1 MKTSTKR
8 VARMATGAALAVAA
22 TMTTCVSGATAAP
35 ARPLTDCFVT
45 TVGVPAYDY
54 PNRNIVV
61 WVGQGQGLFL
71 TQISGYWRKGNLWG
85 GQSNVWIH
93 SNYLRYASGAPC

>member
-1 MKTSTKR
+1 M
-8 VARMATGAALAVAA
+8 VAGAVLALAATTAGTSAAAAAVA
-22 TMTTCVSGATAAP
+22 P
-35 ARPLTDCFVT
+35 DRPLTDCFVT

-71 TQISGYWRKGNLWG
+71 TQVSGYWRKGNLWG
-85 GQSNVWIH
+85 GQANVWIH
-93 SNYLRYASGAPC
+93 SNYLRYANGAPC

>member
-1 MKTSTKR
+1 METKKR
-8 VARMATGAALAVAA
+8 AKQAIVGVALALAAVATG
-22 TMTTCVSGATAAP
+22 TTTASAAP
-35 ARPLTDCFVT
+35 DTVLTDCFVT

-71 TQISGYWRKGNLWG
+71 TQSSGYWRKGNLWG

-93 SNYLRYASGAPC
+93 SNYLRMGNGAPC